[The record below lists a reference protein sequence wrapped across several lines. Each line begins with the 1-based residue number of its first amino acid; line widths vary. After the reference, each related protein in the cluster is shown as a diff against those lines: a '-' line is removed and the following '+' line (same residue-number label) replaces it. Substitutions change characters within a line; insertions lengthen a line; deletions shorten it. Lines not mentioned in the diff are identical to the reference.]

1 MADAAPQDV
10 MTTIDRLLARRQQFE
25 EWIAKLDAAAAGAPD
40 AVRTRVR
47 ADYQA
52 RLDETLDELRNHQG
66 EIASQLA
73 DLRVQQDELVA
84 REREASEAL
93 AEAELRHAVGEFDD
107 RHFEKLRKEH
117 DRTAGEARGRLE
129 RIAGEIGRLG
139 DVQALIAPPTPVV
152 SRAAAPAPKAE
163 VPPPPPPPSRPAEP
177 EPASAAEPSGPPP
190 SAPRFEPRPAGK
202 GEGPPRTLILEP
214 GARPQPAGD
223 ELAFLKSVT
232 DEPRRPAPKPEP
244 PAAPAAAAPSA
255 PSADKGTGART
266 LRCGEC
272 GAMNRPTEWYCEKCG
287 AELAA
292 L

>member
-1 MADAAPQDV
+1 MGNGAPQDV
-10 MTTIDRLLARRQQFE
+10 MATIDQLLARRQQFE
-25 EWIAKLDAAAAGAPD
+25 EWIAKLDAAGAGAPD
-40 AVRTRVR
+40 GVRARVR

-52 RLDETLDELRNHQG
+52 RLGEALEELRGHQG
-66 EIASQLA
+66 AIADQLA

-93 AEAELRHAVGEFDD
+93 AEAELRHSVGEYDD
-107 RHFEKLRKEH
+107 RQYEKLRREH
-117 DRTAGEARGRLE
+117 DRAAGEARGRLE

-139 DVQALIAPPTPVV
+139 DVQALIAPPTPVAP
-152 SRAAAPAPKAE
+152 RPPAPAPRAQT
-163 VPPPPPPPSRPAEP
+163 PPPPAPSPPSPREEP
-177 EPASAAEPSGPPP
+177 SAAAATSESAGPAP
-190 SAPRFEPRPAGK
+190 SAPRFEPRPAGGK

-214 GARPQPAGD
+214 ELRPQPAGD

-232 DEPRRPAPKPEP
+232 EETRKPAPRPEP
-244 PAAPAAAAPSA
+244 PATPVAG
-255 PSADKGTGART
+255 DKSTATRT